1 MIKGQMWTESFF
13 FFFFLGW
20 YNWIFHPTELKLK
33 LKIFERSFV
42 QYFLIVAYLSEI
54 QKSSTIL
61 F

>member
-1 MIKGQMWTESFF
+1 MIKGQMWTES

-33 LKIFERSFV
+33 LKIFV